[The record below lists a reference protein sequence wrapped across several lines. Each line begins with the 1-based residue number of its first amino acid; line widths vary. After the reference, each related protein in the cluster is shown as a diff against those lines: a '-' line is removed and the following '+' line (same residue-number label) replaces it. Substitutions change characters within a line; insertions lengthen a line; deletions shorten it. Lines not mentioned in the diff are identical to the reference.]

1 MVNRMN
7 CFSAGIRSPSR
18 QLRDQDT
25 VPSARRTTPALIA
38 IAVLGL
44 LGSADRSRAGD
55 WPQILGP
62 ARNGHAAADERLADA
77 WPADGPK
84 VAWKKPVGSGYS
96 GVAVAAG
103 RAYLFHRQ
111 GAKEVLEAL
120 DAATGETLWSEAS
133 ATTFR
138 PQVGGGDGPLCVPV
152 VHGGVVITYGAQGVL
167 TARDAATGK
176 QRWQRKTHEEFAAQ
190 EGYFGA
196 GSTPLVAAGNVI
208 VNVGGTKA
216 AGKKADCGVVAF
228 RLDTGDPA
236 WMATAEPASYSS
248 PVEVEVGGN
257 PQAVVVT
264 RYQCLLIDPATGKV
278 AWSFPFGMRGPTVNA
293 ATPIVADAA
302 HLFVTASYG
311 IGSVYAAFDGRNVKP
326 VWDGPDALASQY
338 CTPIVVGT
346 HAYCLD
352 GREDGPPGDLK
363 CIEVATGKVAWQEK
377 GFGYGTLLAADGKL
391 IVARNDGAL
400 ALVKASPA
408 KPEIL
413 GRARPF
419 TGSVRALPALAAG
432 RLYLRDDKTLV
443 AFDVGK

>member
-1 MVNRMN
+1 MT
-7 CFSAGIRSPSR
+7 SR
-18 QLRDQDT
+18 T
-25 VPSARRTTPALIA
+25 IA
-38 IAVLGL
+38 IAGLVVAAAAALGRAGEWPQVLGP
-44 LGSADRSRAGD
+44 D
-55 WPQILGP
+55 
-62 ARNGHAAADERLADA
+62 RNGVAAADERLAEQ
-77 WPADGPK
+77 WPAGGPP
-84 VAWKKPVGSGYS
+84 VVWQRDVGSGYA
-96 GVAVAAG
+96 GVAVAG
-103 RAYLFHRQ
+103 DRAVLFHRV
-111 GAKEVLEAL
+111 GGREIVEAL
-120 DAATGETLWSEAS
+120 DAATGKSLWSDGHPTRFA
-133 ATTFR
+133 
-138 PQVGGGDGPLCVPV
+138 PQVGGGDGPLCTPV
-152 VHGGVVITYGAQGVL
+152 IHAGKVIAFGAQGML
-167 TARDAATGK
+167 ACLDLATGK
-176 QRWQRKTHEEFAAQ
+176 RLWQRDTHREFGAQ

-257 PQAVVVT
+257 PQAVDVT